1 MKRPIDL
8 AIEQYK
14 GSSRVFHEDLTN
26 HMYGDGGYV
35 YTGPDAFI
43 MARTINSRFANM
55 WDEWR
60 YFKHENPDCWFV
72 FLAAGKA
79 KLHRFQE
86 LAPFKLPL
94 IGWHRRT
101 DNNIRTY
108 DWDRFATLAKR
119 NGINKS
125 QTTTT

>member
-1 MKRPIDL
+1 MNAPLGEALKQYQDSERSFNSDLMNYLARGYLYSGPEAFIAARPISLEHAD
-8 AIEQYK
+8 
-14 GSSRVFHEDLTN
+14 R
-26 HMYGDGGYV
+26 
-35 YTGPDAFI
+35 
-43 MARTINSRFANM
+43 
-55 WDEWR
+55 WDDFNFEH
-60 YFKHENPDCWFV
+60 KNPNCWFV

-108 DWDRFATLAKR
+108 DWDRFATLAKC
-119 NGINKS
+119 NGINKD
-125 QTTTT
+125 